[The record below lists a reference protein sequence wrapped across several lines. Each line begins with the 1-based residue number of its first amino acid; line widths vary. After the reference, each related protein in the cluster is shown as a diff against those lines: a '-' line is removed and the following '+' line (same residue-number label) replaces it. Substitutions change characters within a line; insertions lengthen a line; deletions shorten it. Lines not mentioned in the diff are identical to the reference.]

1 MKAIVQEEY
10 GLADVLRFEHVEKPV
25 AGRGEVLIRVIA
37 ASAFI
42 GDWHVMTGNAVRD
55 PPRLRAADAQAAGPR
70 SGRRRRDRGRRR
82 GRHRVPPGATRVVG
96 IGNGIHY

>member
-10 GLADVLRFEHVEKPV
+10 GSADVLRFEDVETPV

-42 GDWHVMTGNAVRD
+42 GDARSRERGHMLEGASKDTLQSISTPDFAIL
-55 PPRLRAADAQAAGPR
+55 RLYSPEAEFFDKSWRP
-70 SGRRRRDRGRRR
+70 SEIEP
-82 GRHRVPPGATRVVG
+82 V
-96 IGNGIHY
+96 